1 MCAGV
6 KEIRGNSLLLNMSD
20 LTNISHGVL
29 AGMLAEI
36 ATSND
41 INAELI
47 TEAARR
53 IALMPSHG
61 AVKPIRDELMANG
74 APSEII
80 AELVAE
86 NVKLR
91 HLLDERC

>member
-1 MCAGV
+1 
-6 KEIRGNSLLLNMSD
+6 MSD
-20 LTNISHGVL
+20 LQQLAPGIIS
-29 AGMLAEI
+29 GMLAEL
-36 ATSND
+36 AKQVPTHGD
-41 INAELI
+41 LI

-53 IALMPSHG
+53 IALLPSHG
-61 AVKPIRDELMANG
+61 VVKPIRDELMANG

-91 HLLDERC
+91 HLLNAKC

>member
-1 MCAGV
+1 M
-6 KEIRGNSLLLNMSD
+6 SLQ
-20 LTNISHGVL
+20 TISNGIL
-29 AGMLAEI
+29 AGMLNGI
-36 ATSND
+36 ATTKD
-41 INAELI
+41 ARADLI

-61 AVKPIRDELMANG
+61 TVKPIRDELMANG

-91 HLLDERC
+91 HLLAERC